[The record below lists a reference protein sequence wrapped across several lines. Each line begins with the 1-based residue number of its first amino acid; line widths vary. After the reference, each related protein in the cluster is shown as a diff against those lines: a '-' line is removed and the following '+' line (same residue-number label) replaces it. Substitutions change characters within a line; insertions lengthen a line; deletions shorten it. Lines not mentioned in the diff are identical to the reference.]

1 MEIRRR
7 KRRHSHIDVAPL
19 VDVVFNLLLFFV
31 ITYNVVVDPAVRI
44 RLPESSTADSQAAE
58 QLIIT
63 LSREGE
69 AYVGERVVDLA
80 DLSGVVQQKL
90 GELQEPSVK
99 IKADQEAP
107 VGMLIQVV
115 DGVRLAGCQAFS
127 IVTER
132 K

>member
-1 MEIRRR
+1 MEFRRR

-31 ITYNVVVDPAVRI
+31 ITYNVVVDPAARI

-58 QLIIT
+58 QQIIT
-63 LSREGE
+63 LTREGE
-69 AYVGERVVDLA
+69 AYVGERVVDIA

-90 GELQEPSVK
+90 GELQEQSVR
-99 IKADQEAP
+99 IRADREAP
-107 VGMLIQVV
+107 VGMLIKVV
-115 DGVRLAGCQAFS
+115 DGVRLAGCQAFT